1 VSSELLI
8 AEGDSPGARN
18 GHVEPGRRTPRWSRA
33 RRAHGPVNRWWI
45 RTHRWV
51 SLALGLL
58 FILEATTGAV
68 LLYGNDLAR
77 ALHPERY
84 VVTPSATP
92 MTQLDALTMV
102 RASHPE
108 LRATGVQDYEGVYL
122 VRGDSE
128 SRDSVDAFVDPG
140 TGRINGI
147 GAEQPWFVL
156 LMVNIH
162 DCALSCAGLPG
173 YQVWLSTPLPSVFG
187 ADATL
192 GYYLLGLLGVV
203 LIFLSISG
211 TIVWWPGLRG
221 LVSGFTVRRGRGNYV
236 RDLDLHRLVGIVA
249 VPFMLMW
256 GVTGAAFFFHW
267 PEQVYYALV
276 PGTAHD
282 DPAAPTPG
290 TGPMLSLAQ
299 AQQVA
304 LAAHPGAEV
313 AGLSELHPDAP
324 DGSYG
329 FRLRRGFDPYGHW
342 NYSGALYV
350 GVDSHGGGIQDYAP
364 ERPDAPL
371 TQRLWDGGVYDGLHF
386 GTAVSAMP
394 RLVWLLFGLTPIL
407 LGITGM
413 TVWLTKSRSNRNRN
427 RNRRRRRAATA
438 SARAR
443 SGGSGPSPTAGP
455 GRPTRPM
462 DR

>member
-1 VSSELLI
+1 MSSELLI
-8 AEGDSPGARN
+8 TEGDSPGARN
-18 GHVEPGRRTPRWSRA
+18 GHVEPRPPTPRWSRA

-84 VVTPSATP
+84 VVTPSAKP
-92 MTQLDALTMV
+92 MTQIEALTMV

-108 LRATGVQDYEGVYL
+108 LRVVGVQDYEGVYL

-128 SRDSVDAFVDPG
+128 SRNSVDAFVDPG

-156 LMVNIH
+156 LMINIH

-173 YQVWLSTPLPSVFG
+173 YQTWLSTPLPSAFG
-187 ADATL
+187 ENATL
-192 GYYLLGLLGVV
+192 GYYLLGALGVV

-211 TIVWWPGLRG
+211 AVIWWPGLRA
-221 LVSGFTVRRGRGNYV
+221 LVSGFTVRRGRGSYV
-236 RDLDLHRLVGIVA
+236 RDLDLHRLAGIIA

-282 DPAAPTPG
+282 DPAPPTPG
-290 TGPMLSLAQ
+290 NGPMLSLAR
-299 AQQVA
+299 AQQIA
-304 LAAHPGAEV
+304 LDTHPGVEV
-313 AGLSELHPDAP
+313 AGVSELHPEASG
-324 DGSYG
+324 GSYG
-329 FRLRRGFDPYGHW
+329 FRLRRSFDPYRHW

-364 ERPDAPL
+364 EQPAAPL

-386 GTAVSAMP
+386 GTSVSALP
-394 RLVWLLFGLTPIL
+394 RLIWLLFGLTPVL
-407 LGITGM
+407 LGITGT
-413 TVWLTKSRSNRNRN
+413 TVWLTKSRSNRNR
-427 RNRRRRRAATA
+427 RRRRRATAA
-438 SARAR
+438 SARAQS
-443 SGGSGPSPTAGP
+443 SGSDPGSPAGPRRP
-455 GRPTRPM
+455 GRPL